1 MPHKEE
7 SLHLQVDE
15 SKQRDIGKKRAR
27 ISPDAMDYLHVAPG
41 DVIEIVG
48 KKTSSAIVWPVDE
61 DEKNPDIINIDGQ
74 MRKNVGVSL
83 NDAVQVKKV
92 ETKTFSISLP
102 LDLYETVNDNAKA
115 ESISKYAVII
125 RALRTFY
132 KDQ

>member
-48 KKTSSAIVWPVDE
+48 KKTSSELFGLWM
-61 DEKNPDIINIDGQ
+61 K
-74 MRKNVGVSL
+74 
-83 NDAVQVKKV
+83 
-92 ETKTFSISLP
+92 TKRIQILSI
-102 LDLYETVNDNAKA
+102 
-115 ESISKYAVII
+115 
-125 RALRTFY
+125 
-132 KDQ
+132 